1 MFRPNKPS
9 DEDPKT
15 SGAGSEPSGSQ
26 SDADVTDPANKGL
39 RVGKQYTCMHCS
51 YSADKKVSLNRHM
64 RMHTVSPGPATMPVG
79 AGGAS
84 GVSNGEANAADAPD
98 RYCAECDIRFSSQK
112 TYRAHKMHY
121 CNSR

>member
-1 MFRPNKPS
+1 MK
-9 DEDPKT
+9 
-15 SGAGSEPSGSQ
+15 GSGSTSEAGVNQ
-26 SDADVTDPANKGL
+26 SDAEGVDNPNKGL

-64 RMHTVSPGPATMPVG
+64 RMHTVSPGPTPPLPA
-79 AGGAS
+79 A
-84 GVSNGEANAADAPD
+84 NGETVSGPEAQD